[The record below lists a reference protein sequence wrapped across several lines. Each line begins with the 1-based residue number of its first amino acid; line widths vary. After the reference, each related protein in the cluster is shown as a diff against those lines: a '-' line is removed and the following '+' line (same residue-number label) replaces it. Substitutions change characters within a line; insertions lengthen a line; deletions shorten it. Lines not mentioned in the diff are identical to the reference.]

1 MTSHPDADTL
11 TAARPVHDA
20 RTLTC
25 GGQLAHILLDGQL
38 YTLRITRAGRL
49 ILTK

>member
-1 MTSHPDADTL
+1 MTSHPDTSNL
-11 TAARPVHDA
+11 TDARPVHDA
-20 RTLTC
+20 RALTC